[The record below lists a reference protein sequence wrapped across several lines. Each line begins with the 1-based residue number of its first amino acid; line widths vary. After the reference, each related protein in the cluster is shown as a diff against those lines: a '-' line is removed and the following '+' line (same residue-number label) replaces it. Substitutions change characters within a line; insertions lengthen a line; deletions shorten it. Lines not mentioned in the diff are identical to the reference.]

1 MYGIVS
7 DLMPTLLMLLGVY
20 IVKTACN
27 YIHLSCLL
35 YLIVVVMILK
45 TNFIPTNPFF
55 PGSSQNGCF
64 EKGLLQP
71 VRGEVITVESP
82 SKPITGTQL

>member
-7 DLMPTLLMLLGVY
+7 DLMPALLMLLGVY

-27 YIHLSCLL
+27 YIHLACLL
-35 YLIVVVMILK
+35 YLILVVMILK
-45 TNFIPTNPFF
+45 TNFF
-55 PGSSQNGCF
+55 PGSSQNGWF

-71 VRGEVITVESP
+71 VQGEVITVESP